1 MAKQG
6 KGDRHGNG
14 LLDQALLKLG
24 VLDAFS
30 DMKVAVKI
38 AMMGGNGEAMMSLSA
53 WGKKVIA
60 EGHSVLICMEVVNGA
75 AIKDVAIK
83 HNLRSDKVLNNLVSC
98 LVIYRAVTQARKK
111 LLTPTAGMP

>member
-6 KGDRHGNG
+6 KVNG
-14 LLDQALLKLG
+14 LLDQALLKQG
-24 VLDAFS
+24 VLDAFG

-53 WGKKVIA
+53 WGKKCIA
-60 EGHSVLICMEVVNGA
+60 EGHSVLMCMEVVNGM
-75 AIKDVAIK
+75 AIADVAIK
-83 HNLRSDKVLNNLVSC
+83 QNVRADKVLNNLVSC

-111 LLTPTAGMP
+111 LLTSTALRP